1 MMFKNLTFVLPVRNA
16 TAVFIMNL
24 ALSDLLSGLLTLPLA
39 ASTFWRRAWAHGH
52 LLCRLFPLLRYGLL
66 AVSLFSVLA
75 ITINRYVMIGHPT
88 LYPRLYRGQYLGL
101 MVGCTWVCGFGAL
114 VATWLGK
121 WGRFGLDQQIGSC
134 SILPDAHGRSPKEFL
149 FITAFVIPCIAIA
162 GCYARI
168 FYIVRQTAL
177 KSRLSSGAR
186 QSVRCGSTR
195 SARRPA
201 SSSTTT
207 GPSTS
212 TAASASSASASG
224 PSTER
229 SSHQSVCSMYRPSR
243 LSVPSELL
251 PPPQPPACAGA
262 PQHARPPRL
271 SVPTAAD
278 DGASVSSLSASPP
291 CTPRPSPLP
300 SPCGSLRM
308 APGPGHA
315 LGRGGATS
323 GSKRL
328 SSAMA
333 AVMRRSSQPGR
344 MTAKDRKLLKMILV
358 IFASFVICYLPITV
372 SKAFRDYFDDGVLNI
387 AGYVCIYLTTCIN
400 PIIYVVMS
408 SEYRQAYK
416 NLLMCRSGDTQS
428 GGAVSEVRPDKC
440 SGKCSR
446 GSTRQHAKRP
456 PDPT

>member
-1 MMFKNLTFVLPVRNA
+1 
-16 TAVFIMNL
+16 
-24 ALSDLLSGLLTLPLA
+24 
-39 ASTFWRRAWAHGH
+39 
-52 LLCRLFPLLRYGLL
+52 
-66 AVSLFSVLA
+66 
-75 ITINRYVMIGHPT
+75 
-88 LYPRLYRGQYLGL
+88 

-121 WGRFGLDQQIGSC
+121 WGRFGLDQHIGSC
-134 SILPDAHGRSPKEFL
+134 SILPDSHGHSPKEFL

-177 KSRLSSGAR
+177 KSRLSSAG
-186 QSVRCGSTR
+186 GGTR
-195 SARRPA
+195 SSDRSASQRSVRRPA

-212 TAASASSASASG
+212 TAASASSG

-229 SSHQSVCSMYRPSR
+229 SSHQSVCSMYRGTR
-243 LSVPSELL
+243 LSVPSDLL
-251 PPPQPPACAGA
+251 PPPMLPPG
-262 PQHARPPRL
+262 PLQSRPPRL
-271 SVPTAAD
+271 SVPTSAD
-278 DGASVSSLSASPP
+278 DGQSVSSLSSMGPCAGGGPCVGPCVGPCGGVCASPP
-291 CTPRPSPLP
+291 GTPRPSPLP
-300 SPCGSLRM
+300 SPCGSLR
-308 APGPGHA
+308 
-315 LGRGGATS
+315 RG

-328 SSAMA
+328 SHAMA

-358 IFASFVICYLPITV
+358 IFAAFVICYLPITV
-372 SKAFRDYFDDGVLNI
+372 SKAFRGYLDDGVLNI

-416 NLLMCRSGDTQS
+416 NLLMCRSGDTQ
-428 GGAVSEVRPDKC
+428 AALSEVRADKC

-446 GSTRQHAKRP
+446 ASTRAKRP

>member
-1 MMFKNLTFVLPVRNA
+1 
-16 TAVFIMNL
+16 
-24 ALSDLLSGLLTLPLA
+24 
-39 ASTFWRRAWAHGH
+39 
-52 LLCRLFPLLRYGLL
+52 
-66 AVSLFSVLA
+66 
-75 ITINRYVMIGHPT
+75 
-88 LYPRLYRGQYLGL
+88 

-121 WGRFGLDQQIGSC
+121 WGRFGLDPHIGSC
-134 SILPDAHGRSPKEFL
+134 SILPDSHGRSPKEFL

-177 KSRLSSGAR
+177 KSRLSSAGGGAR
-186 QSVRCGSTR
+186 SSDR
-195 SARRPA
+195 SASQRGARRPA

-212 TAASASSASASG
+212 TAASASSG

-229 SSHQSVCSMYRPSR
+229 SSHQSVCSMYRGTR
-243 LSVPSELL
+243 LSVPSDLL
-251 PPPQPPACAGA
+251 PAALPPAL
-262 PQHARPPRL
+262 PPHSRPPRL
-271 SVPTAAD
+271 SVPTSAD
-278 DGASVSSLSASPP
+278 DGQSVSSLSSVGPCGGACASPP

-300 SPCGSLRM
+300 SPCGSLRR
-308 APGPGHA
+308 A
-315 LGRGGATS
+315 

-358 IFASFVICYLPITV
+358 IFAAFVICYLPITV
-372 SKAFRDYFDDGVLNI
+372 SKAFRGYLDDGVLNI

-416 NLLMCRSGDTQS
+416 NLLMCRSGDTQV
-428 GGAVSEVRPDKC
+428 AVSEVRADKC

-446 GSTRQHAKRP
+446 ASTRAKRP

>member
-1 MMFKNLTFVLPVRNA
+1 
-16 TAVFIMNL
+16 
-24 ALSDLLSGLLTLPLA
+24 
-39 ASTFWRRAWAHGH
+39 
-52 LLCRLFPLLRYGLL
+52 
-66 AVSLFSVLA
+66 
-75 ITINRYVMIGHPT
+75 
-88 LYPRLYRGQYLGL
+88 

-121 WGRFGLDQQIGSC
+121 WGRFGLDQHIGSC

-243 LSVPSELL
+243 LSVPSDIL
-251 PPPQPPACAGA
+251 PPPQLPPS
-262 PQHARPPRL
+262 ARPPRL
-271 SVPTAAD
+271 SVPTSAD
-278 DGASVSSLSASPP
+278 DGASVSSLSAGSPP

-300 SPCGSLRM
+300 SPCGSLRL
-308 APGPGHA
+308 APG
-315 LGRGGATS
+315 LGRGGVTS
-323 GSKRL
+323 SSKRL

-358 IFASFVICYLPITV
+358 IFAAFVICYLPITV

-416 NLLMCRSGDTQS
+416 NLLMCRSGDAQS
-428 GGAVSEVRPDKC
+428 GALSEARPDKC

>member
-1 MMFKNLTFVLPVRNA
+1 
-16 TAVFIMNL
+16 
-24 ALSDLLSGLLTLPLA
+24 
-39 ASTFWRRAWAHGH
+39 
-52 LLCRLFPLLRYGLL
+52 
-66 AVSLFSVLA
+66 
-75 ITINRYVMIGHPT
+75 
-88 LYPRLYRGQYLGL
+88 

-121 WGRFGLDQQIGSC
+121 WGRFGLDQHIGSC

-243 LSVPSELL
+243 LS
-251 PPPQPPACAGA
+251 
-262 PQHARPPRL
+262 
-271 SVPTAAD
+271 
-278 DGASVSSLSASPP
+278 LSAGSPP

-300 SPCGSLRM
+300 SPCGSLRL
-308 APGPGHA
+308 APG
-315 LGRGGATS
+315 LGRGGVTS
-323 GSKRL
+323 SSKRL

-358 IFASFVICYLPITV
+358 IFAAFVICYLPITV

-416 NLLMCRSGDTQS
+416 NLLMCRSGDAQS
-428 GGAVSEVRPDKC
+428 GALSEARPDKC

>member
-1 MMFKNLTFVLPVRNA
+1 
-16 TAVFIMNL
+16 
-24 ALSDLLSGLLTLPLA
+24 
-39 ASTFWRRAWAHGH
+39 
-52 LLCRLFPLLRYGLL
+52 
-66 AVSLFSVLA
+66 
-75 ITINRYVMIGHPT
+75 
-88 LYPRLYRGQYLGL
+88 

-121 WGRFGLDQQIGSC
+121 WGRFGLDQHIGSC
-134 SILPDAHGRSPKEFL
+134 SILPDEHGRSPKEFL
-149 FITAFVIPCIAIA
+149 FIMAFVIPCIAIA

-177 KSRLSSGAR
+177 KSRLGSAGAR
-186 QSVRCGSTR
+186 PSVRSTR
-195 SARRPA
+195 GSRRPA

-207 GPSTS
+207 GPSSS
-212 TAASASSASASG
+212 TAASASSASG

-229 SSHQSVCSMYRPSR
+229 SSHPSTCSSGSAYRASR

-251 PPPQPPACAGA
+251 PPP
-262 PQHARPPRL
+262 PPRL
-271 SVPTAAD
+271 SVPSVAKEAAV
-278 DGASVSSLSASPP
+278 DGQSVSSLSASPP
-291 CTPRPSPLP
+291 LTPRPSPLP
-300 SPCGSLRM
+300 SPCGSLRL
-308 APGPGHA
+308 A
-315 LGRGGATS
+315 RGLQG

-358 IFASFVICYLPITV
+358 IFAAFVICYLPITV

-416 NLLMCRSGDTQS
+416 NLLMCRSGDAQ
-428 GGAVSEVRPDKC
+428 GGALGAVSEVRPDKC

-446 GSTRQHAKRP
+446 ASTRQHAKRP